1 MRVGVAA
8 AACAFAFCPIPP
20 LVAQDSTRTVQD
32 SAVRVFLDC
41 PDTFCDFDYYRTEIT
56 FVNWVRD
63 RSFAQVHVLVTT
75 QQTGGG
81 QEYTLAFIG
90 LERFAGTADTLR
102 WSSRR
107 TDTEDDIRR
116 GLAGLLRLGLV
127 RFAAKTPVARHLEV
141 SYSAP
146 ATASA
151 QVHDPWNY
159 WVFGASLSG
168 NFNGEK
174 TYKSQYWFGRLSADR
189 VTEKWKLKFS
199 IGENYNQSDF
209 TFPVYD
215 STGAQIGEGQVRNLT
230 RGDDENVLLVRSVGA
245 HWSLGARG
253 SASSSTYLN
262 QKRVLRVAPA
272 VEYNVVPYTESTRRL
287 VTFRYEIG
295 PSAYWYND
303 TTIFNR
309 LNETRFSQ
317 VLNMSLNIKQPW
329 GSAGL
334 ALEGSNYLYDFN
346 KHRVTVFGNGQFRVF
361 KGLSLGMFGSLGLIH
376 DQLSIPKAGAT
387 EQEVL
392 LRRRQLAT
400 SYQYFGYFS
409 LSYTFG
415 SKFANIVNPRFEG
428 GGGGFFI
435 SN

>member
-1 MRVGVAA
+1 MRIGWLA
-8 AACAFAFCPIPP
+8 AACAFAVSP
-20 LVAQDSTRTVQD
+20 LAAQDSTRTAQD

-63 RSFAQVHVLVTT
+63 RTYAQVHVLVTT

-81 QEYTLAFIG
+81 QEYTMAFIG
-90 LERFAGTADTLR
+90 QERFAGSADTLR
-102 WSSRR
+102 WNSKAA
-107 TDTEDDIRR
+107 DTQDDIRR
-116 GLAGLLRLGLV
+116 GLAQTLRMGLV
-127 RFAAKTPVARHLEV
+127 RFAAHTPVGRHLEI

-146 ATASA
+146 AQAAA

-159 WVFGASLSG
+159 WVFRASVSG

-174 TYKSQYWFGRLSADR
+174 SYKSQYWFGRLSADR
-189 VTEKWKLKFS
+189 VTEKWKIRFS
-199 IGENYNQSDF
+199 VSENYNQSDY
-209 TFPVYD
+209 TVPVYD
-215 STGAQIGEGQVRNLT
+215 TSGTQIGDAIVRNIT
-230 RGDDENVLLVRSVGA
+230 RGDDESTLLVRSLTPHWSVGA
-245 HWSLGARG
+245 RAY
-253 SASSSTYLN
+253 ASSSTYLN
-262 QKRVLRVAPA
+262 EDRTLRVAPA
-272 VEYNVVPYTESTRRL
+272 VEYDVIPYTESTRRL
-287 VTFRYEIG
+287 LTFRYEVG
-295 PSAYWYND
+295 PTAYWYTD

-309 LNETRFSQ
+309 VQETRFSQ
-317 VLNMSLNIKQPW
+317 SLNVSLSIKQPW

-334 ALEGSNYLYDFN
+334 ALDGSNYLYDFSKN
-346 KHRVTVFGNGQFRVF
+346 RLTMFGNGEFRIY
-361 KGLSLGMFGSLGLIH
+361 KGLSLSLFGSVGLIH
-376 DQLSIPKAGAT
+376 DQLSIPKAGAS

-400 SYQYFGYFS
+400 SYQYFGYLS

-428 GGGGFFI
+428 GGGSFFI